1 MSGSRLAVGS
11 SRSKTSGLLIRDL
24 ASETLFFCPEDSS
37 PVFLYKKSFKFNSSE
52 ISSILCFKFLTPYN
66 LP

>member
-24 ASETLFFCPEDSS
+24 ASETLFFCPEDNS
-37 PVFLYKKSFKFNSSE
+37 PVFLNKK
-52 ISSILCFKFLTPYN
+52 LAY
-66 LP
+66 